1 MFVLLILL
9 HYPGMNSIYQLYNA
23 MNRKTAEI
31 QSYVRFLYFYINCS
45 MWQSLR
51 STPVRSL
58 KIPRIQLYLFLLV
71 LLLKPRYHTRNCIH
85 TTILRSTISL
95 LVLSMNNSA
104 GWLKRR
110 RLVLYLSSARIIFT
124 VFTSR
129 SS

>member
-9 HYPGMNSIYQLYNA
+9 YYPGMNSIYQLYNA

-31 QSYVRFLYFYINCS
+31 QSYVRFLHFYINCS
-45 MWQSLR
+45 MWQSLAAR
-51 STPVRSL
+51 RYALSKFQEYSCT
-58 KIPRIQLYLFLLV
+58 LFLLV

-85 TTILRSTISL
+85 RTILRSTISL
-95 LVLSMNNSA
+95 LVLSMNSSA